1 MKKKNELVSIS
12 GVMIIMLAGKLLSL
26 AANQF
31 YLSYFGADS
40 EQLNIFSWALQ
51 IPNYIFQSL
60 GTALASVVI
69 PVFAALCVQE
79 KRKEANRFGSNIVTI
94 STIFT
99 VVLVIAGMALSFVLP
114 SFTDFSDKSYAST
127 ALRIMMPV
135 MLFYGLTYI
144 YQGILQSLDNFTA
157 PALVNLPNGIIIII
171 YVLFFAGKFGVTGL
185 LWAVVLGLF
194 LQFAILIVPAHR
206 AGFRYRPVL
215 DFKDPGIRTAG
226 KMMIPIILGASA
238 YQFNMFFNNTMMT
251 NVSPNSVSLFNF
263 VQTLILSSVMTL
275 VMAITSVM
283 YPKLTEF
290 FAKNDMEGFKGALSG
305 TMNGMIFILMP
316 ISVGLICLGKPL
328 LTLVSMHGNISAE
341 NIVTESNFLFMY
353 CLCIVFLGL
362 KEIIDRAFY
371 SLQTTKVSAITGVII
386 MLVNIA
392 VGFVLSKYTSL
403 KEYGIPLG
411 YSVAAILGTVFLIV
425 MLRRKIGSF
434 GGRIGETTVKSAVS
448 SLIMAAAVI
457 PVYRLLS
464 TALGSASIINRL
476 IVVAVPTVIGIIVF
490 FAVAFIIKTP
500 VMTDFLS
507 KLKSRKGQA
516 Q

>member
-1 MKKKNELVSIS
+1 MKKKNELSAIS

-69 PVFAALCVQE
+69 PVFAALCVQG

-99 VVLVIAGMALSFVLP
+99 VVLVVIGMALSFILP
-114 SFTDFSDKSYAST
+114 SFTDFADKSYASM
-127 ALRIMMPV
+127 AIRIMMPV

-144 YQGILQSLDNFTA
+144 YQGILQSLNNFTA
-157 PALVNLPNGIIIII
+157 PALVNLPNGIIIIM
-171 YVLFFAGKFGVTGL
+171 YVVFFADKFGVTGL
-185 LWAVVLGLF
+185 LWSVVLGLF

-206 AGFRYRPVL
+206 AGFRYTPVL

-226 KMMIPIILGASA
+226 RMMIPIILGASA
-238 YQFNMFFNNTMMT
+238 YQFNMLFNNTMMT
-251 NVSPNSVSLFNF
+251 NVSPSSVSLFNF

-275 VMAITSVM
+275 VLAITSVM

-290 FAKNDMEGFKGALSG
+290 SAKDDMNGFKSALSG
-305 TMNGMIFILMP
+305 TMNGMIFLLLP

-341 NIVTESNFLFMY
+341 NIVTETNFLFMY

-362 KEIIDRAFY
+362 KEIVDRAFY
-371 SLQTTKVSAITGVII
+371 SLKTTKISAVTGVII
-386 MLVNIA
+386 MVINLII
-392 VGFVLSKYTSL
+392 GFILSKYTPL
-403 KEYGIPLG
+403 REYGIPLG
-411 YSVAAILGTVFLIV
+411 YSAATIIGTVFLIV
-425 MLRRKIGSF
+425 MLRKKVGKF
-434 GGRIGETTVKSAVS
+434 GGRIGETAVKSAIS
-448 SLIMAAAVI
+448 SAVMATAVI
-457 PVYRLLS
+457 PAYKVLDN
-464 TALGSASIINRL
+464 ALGSATIINRL
-476 IVVAVPTVIGIIVF
+476 IVVALPTVLGIIVF
-490 FAVAFIIKTP
+490 FAAALIIKTP
-500 VMTDFLS
+500 VMTDVLS
-507 KLKSRKGQA
+507 KFKNRKGQA
-516 Q
+516 